1 MSWLLPLLLGVAL
14 TALLAVHARPLVA
27 SLWLA
32 ASSALL
38 SVILYLIGL
47 PYLAVVE
54 LSVGAGLITVLL
66 AFAVSMAEDET
77 LYRPILPRWV
87 AAALAAGSAG
97 ILLWS
102 LWPGLSAV
110 VAQDGTDASFFEQ
123 VWANRQADI
132 LLQVVVVFTGVVGV
146 LNLLADVQTREVPLP
161 QPDVESGPEPAR
173 EVAQEVAR

>member
-1 MSWLLPLLLGVAL
+1 MFWLLPVLLGVAL

-38 SVILYLIGL
+38 SVVLYMIGL

-77 LYRPILPRWV
+77 RYRPVLPRW
-87 AAALAAGSAG
+87 LAVVLTLGSVG
-97 ILLWS
+97 LLLWS
-102 LWPGLSAV
+102 IWPGLAAV
-110 VAQDGTDASFFEQ
+110 AAGTGTDGSFFEQ
-123 VWANRQADI
+123 VWYLRQADSLVQI
-132 LLQVVVVFTGVVGV
+132 VIVFTGVVGV
-146 LNLLADVQTREVPLP
+146 LNLLADIKTSDTPAA
-161 QPDVESGPEPAR
+161 EPI
-173 EVAQEVAR
+173 QEVAR